1 MLNRFQAAEM
11 VCLDVGTNTR
21 VQIHK
26 LFGPSRYPFA
36 KLLNKSIGAK
46 RNESNELCAIGI
58 EMNPSHTADCQPIEK
73 HYNSKCCHRVRIF
86 TETAG
91 SLQPQYVMDL
101 SRFSVTTTSNIKSGG
116 LQPRLLQLRST
127 QKKSVSVMDLAEFFF
142 CTRLFLMP

>member
-21 VQIHK
+21 VQIRK

-86 TETAG
+86 TETAATVCNG
-91 SLQPQYVMDL
+91 SITF
-101 SRFSVTTTSNIKSGG
+101 FSDDDKQHQEWGA
-116 LQPRLLQLRST
+116 ST
-127 QKKSVSVMDLAEFFF
+127 QAVATQINK
-142 CTRLFLMP
+142 